1 MEKINY
7 ELNCLW
13 GKYTINIEFDD
24 SKVIFYTHSDIDNFI
39 DKNIEIDS
47 KDFLKLI
54 QKANIKKWISNNKQ
68 LIEDGTSWILKYETN
83 NQIIDIKGVEGDW
96 PYGFNYF
103 EDALSLIDDDYS
115 KLRVI

>member
-24 SKVIFYTHSDIDNFI
+24 SKVIFNTHSDIEGFN
-39 DKNIEIDS
+39 DKSSEINS
-47 KDFLKLI
+47 KDIVELFE
-54 QKANIKKWISNNKQ
+54 KANIEKWHSNDLK
-68 LIEDGTSWILKYETN
+68 LIEDGTSWILKYETD
-83 NQIIDIKGVEGDW
+83 NQIIVIKGVEGDW

>member
-24 SKVIFYTHSDIDNFI
+24 SKVIFNTHSDIDNFI
-39 DKNIEIDS
+39 DKDIEIAS

-54 QKANIKKWISNNKQ
+54 QKF
-68 LIEDGTSWILKYETN
+68 L
-83 NQIIDIKGVEGDW
+83 
-96 PYGFNYF
+96 
-103 EDALSLIDDDYS
+103 
-115 KLRVI
+115 

>member
-24 SKVIFYTHSDIDNFI
+24 SKVLFNTHSDIEGFN
-39 DKNIEIDS
+39 DKSNEINS
-47 KDFLKLI
+47 KDIVELFE
-54 QKANIKKWISNNKQ
+54 KANMKKWISNNKQ
-68 LIEDGTSWILKYETN
+68 LIEDGTSWILKYETD
-83 NQIIDIKGVEGDW
+83 NQIIVIKGVEGDW

-103 EDALSLIDDDYS
+103 EDALSLIDDDYL

>member
-1 MEKINY
+1 MEKIYY

-24 SKVIFYTHSDIDNFI
+24 SKVIFNTHSDIEGFN
-39 DKNIEIDS
+39 DKSNEINS
-47 KDFLKLI
+47 KDIVELFE
-54 QKANIKKWISNNKQ
+54 KANIKKWISNNKQ
-68 LIEDGTSWILKYETN
+68 LIEDGTSWILKYEIN

-103 EDALSLIDDDYS
+103 EDALSLIDDDYL

>member
-24 SKVIFYTHSDIDNFI
+24 SKVLFNTHSDIEGFN
-39 DKNIEIDS
+39 DKSNEINS
-47 KDFLKLI
+47 KDIVELFE
-54 QKANIKKWISNNKQ
+54 KANMKKWISNNKQ
-68 LIEDGTSWILKYETN
+68 LIEDGTSWILKYDTD
-83 NQIIDIKGVEGDW
+83 NQIIVIKGVEGDW